1 MEPKYSIL
9 YFKENINKHYKTIE
23 KFLQRGIKVF
33 WFGTAN
39 DREILRTDFEP
50 FAKAFFLQTFSLDEI
65 ESNYQFASQIII
77 DGEGITKEV
86 DKKLLFAW
94 MEENIPAF
102 NAAQFKV
109 EHCTADANIVV
120 KASAGTGKTTVMI
133 DRILYLMHMV
143 PKLDMS
149 EIYMITFTN
158 EATNQMNDR
167 LQEMLLKKY
176 SLTKN
181 KRYLTWLEQ
190 QSQMHISTIDSLA
203 YDLFK
208 RFGTGVGFGRD
219 LKIQPLEKDRKDLIK
234 DLLSDQLNDKK
245 SIGSQIGLT
254 YSEASRLI
262 DDYWKELTKKGY
274 TISEILSKNWGDAD
288 NEPIVANFQKI
299 IKTVLEKFEERY
311 RQLKLDENAISIN
324 DLFFDFG
331 HYILE
336 NKLNCD
342 GLDMKYL
349 FVDEFQDTDATQICT
364 FASLVQSIGASLFV
378 VGDVKQSIYAFK
390 GATDEAFDILDD
402 KMQGRLTYFSLRNN
416 YRTCANIMKIMEKY
430 FFAWSKEGLLR
441 YEESVR
447 SFNQDVGSVEM
458 EYIMSK
464 NSIPTQTMS
473 AINSALNNLELEVK
487 SGRKKVNEKTKV
499 AVLVRG
505 NNKAA
510 EIAALCR
517 AHGKTVVLN
526 SDRPFFQSQA
536 VRDFYA
542 MISSY
547 IFVDQPIYMYNYLMT
562 PYAAYE
568 GVVSVNEM
576 ELLQGDQSA
585 LMEYLKK
592 FSMNTNWYKYQRE
605 FRLRPVLSVIKEIV
619 ESENI
624 IDNFIALDK
633 VHMYGDDWTEAKKN
647 RQALID
653 AKSYQLNL
661 DKLMEMIQQRMD
673 GEFATLY
680 DLYVYLTLMIAT
692 NREEMEPDIDM
703 QNDYSSVYI
712 MTVHK
717 SKGLEFDTVIMPAMN
732 HSLETDKR
740 TTILVNDKKVG
751 WYYKRNISGYMSS
764 AWFEELYKEAVK
776 KGISEETRMLYVAM
790 TRAVNKLVM
799 LVNDWDKCVSW
810 STLIRKVGL
819 INE

>member
-447 SFNQDVGSVEM
+447 PFNQDVGSVEM

-473 AINSALNNLELEVK
+473 AINSALNDLELEVK

-619 ESENI
+619 ERENI

>member
-9 YFKENINKHYKTIE
+9 YFKENINNHYKTIE
-23 KFLQRGIKVF
+23 KFLKRGIKVF

-39 DREILRTDFEP
+39 DREILRTDFKP

-274 TISEILSKNWGDAD
+274 TISEILSKNWGNAD

-402 KMQGRLTYFSLRNN
+402 KMHGRLTYFSLRNN

-447 SFNQDVGSVEM
+447 PFNQDVGSVEM

-473 AINSALNNLELEVK
+473 AINSALNDLELEVK

-764 AWFEELYKEAVK
+764 VWFEELYKEAVK